1 MDIRALTPTLI
12 KYSSRLDL
20 HLVTQPVGSTEKDH
34 QAYVK
39 NDPYATIP
47 SKSWETVHTSTATP
61 VLPALTIQQVRS
73 RCHAHNYPILPSMC
87 DIQRLPTQWT

>member
-12 KYSSRLDL
+12 KYPSRLEL

-39 NDPYATIP
+39 NVPYATIP
-47 SKSWETVHTSTATP
+47 SES
-61 VLPALTIQQVRS
+61 
-73 RCHAHNYPILPSMC
+73 
-87 DIQRLPTQWT
+87 